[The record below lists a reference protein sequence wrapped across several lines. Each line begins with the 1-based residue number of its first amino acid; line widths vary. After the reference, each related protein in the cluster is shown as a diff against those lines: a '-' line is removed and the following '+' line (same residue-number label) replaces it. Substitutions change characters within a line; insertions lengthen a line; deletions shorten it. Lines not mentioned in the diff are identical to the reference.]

1 MTRMTRGAVVVCAA
15 LLAIECSAAP
25 LLRETF
31 DTPVTSNRD
40 LFDTRFSAHTFRNC
54 SLVLTYYAMPNSP
67 PNGIE
72 CWLPPSVVDIDERVI
87 EMNLLGCGFEMS
99 NSLFLSYALADGG
112 GLAFPPLPY
121 GAKSNSYRGARN
133 GYVLRLLRHGDGTN
147 EMIFYRMDTG
157 WIEMLGNAWLPA
169 NPVHA
174 IRKISIR
181 HGIGGR
187 HRITASFDTGVWFDR
202 TAVFEDSTYPPG
214 NAHSGIQFIAKAHAP
229 MAAALEAPTDTWLVF
244 DIPAVGPRPRKI
256 TDRKSTRLN
265 S

>member
-40 LFDTRFSAHTFRNC
+40 LFDTRFSAHTFRNG
-54 SLVLTYYAMPNSP
+54 SLVLTYSAMPNSP

-72 CWLPPSVVDIDERVI
+72 CWLPPSVVDIDGRGI
-87 EMNLLGCGFEMS
+87 EKNVVGWGGWMVNL
-99 NSLFLSYALADGG
+99 
-112 GLAFPPLPY
+112 
-121 GAKSNSYRGARN
+121 
-133 GYVLRLLRHGDGTN
+133 
-147 EMIFYRMDTG
+147 IFYRMDTG

-187 HRITASFDTGVWFDR
+187 HRITATFDTGVWFDR
-202 TAVFEDSTYPPG
+202 TAVFEGSTYPQG
-214 NAHSGIQFIAKAHAP
+214 NAQ
-229 MAAALEAPTDTWLVF
+229 
-244 DIPAVGPRPRKI
+244 
-256 TDRKSTRLN
+256 DRKSVV
-265 S
+265 